1 MTPTRLPFDEPAPAP
16 PPPPRRRILSVG
28 ELTAAL
34 RTLVEAEFPEIW
46 VEGELSGA
54 RIWNTGHLYFTLK
67 DAHAQIKGVMFRTS
81 LRLLKFR
88 PEDGA
93 RVIARGRLSVYDPRG
108 EYQLVCEH
116 MEPTGLGALQLAY
129 EQLRTRLAAEGLFDQ
144 ARKRPLPAL
153 PRRIGIVT
161 SRDGAALRDI
171 IRVLRRRYP
180 NAHLV
185 IAPARVQGEGAS
197 GEIAR
202 AIRLVGRV
210 AGVDVV
216 IAGRGGGSIEDLW
229 SFNEE
234 IVARAIAACPVPVI
248 SAVGHETDV
257 TIADFVADLRAPTP
271 SAAAE
276 IVVGRK
282 DEFVRQIDAIGGRV
296 HAALRSRMQRL
307 DARLHQLSA
316 RPAFA
321 GVPGRIAL
329 RQRHVT
335 ELAAALRSAAASGL
349 AVRQRR
355 VAMLARTLDT
365 FRPQDRLARVRA
377 ALVGRR
383 SALDA
388 AIRTHLHRA
397 TGQTRESAARLH
409 ALSPLAVLGR
419 GYAVCWTGDR
429 GALVRNAAQVV
440 PGDRVR
446 VTLGTGEIGCE
457 VREVLDDGGR
467 GRG

>member
-1 MTPTRLPFDEPAPAP
+1 MLT
-16 PPPPRRRILSVG
+16 VG

-34 RTLVEAEFPEIW
+34 RGLVESEFPEVW

-54 RIWNTGHLYFTLK
+54 RVWNTGHLYFTLK

-81 LRLLKFR
+81 LRLLRFT

-93 RVIARGRLSVYDPRG
+93 RVIARGRLSIYDPRG
-108 EYQLVCEH
+108 EYQLICEH

-129 EQLRTRLAAEGLFDQ
+129 EQLRKRLEAEGLFD
-144 ARKRPLPAL
+144 AGRKRPLPAL

-185 IAPARVQGEGAS
+185 IAPARVQGEGAAA
-197 GEIAR
+197 EIAR
-202 AIRLVGRV
+202 ALGRIGRI

-229 SFNEE
+229 AFNEE
-234 IVARAIAACPVPVI
+234 AVARAIAACPVPVI

-282 DEFVRQIDAIGGRV
+282 DQFVHQIDAVGARAR
-296 HAALRSRMQRL
+296 AAVSAQVRRL

-321 GVPGRIAL
+321 GLPGRIAM

-335 ELAAALRSAAASGL
+335 ELAAALRASAAQ
-349 AVRQRR
+349 AVARRQRQ
-355 VAMLARTLDT
+355 VLTLARMLDT
-365 FRPQDRLARVRA
+365 YRPQDRLARMRMALASHRGRLDTAMRA
-377 ALVGRR
+377 L
-383 SALDA
+383 
-388 AIRTHLHRA
+388 HHRA
-397 TGQTRESAARLH
+397 DARARESAARLH

-429 GALVRNAAQVV
+429 TALIRRAGQVA

-446 VTLGTGEIGCE
+446 VTLGAGEIGCE
-457 VREVLDDGGR
+457 VREVHDTGPAR
-467 GRG
+467 GTA

>member
-1 MTPTRLPFDEPAPAP
+1 MTPTRLPFDDPAPPPP
-16 PPPPRRRILSVG
+16 PPPPRRRVLSVG

-34 RTLVEAEFPEIW
+34 RGLVESEFSEVW

-54 RIWNTGHLYFTLK
+54 RVWNTGHLYFTLK
-67 DAHAQIKGVMFRTS
+67 DANAQIKGVMFRTS
-81 LRLLKFR
+81 LRLLKFK

-93 RVIARGRLSVYDPRG
+93 HVIARGRLSVYDPRG
-108 EYQLVCEH
+108 EYQLICEH
-116 MEPTGLGALQLAY
+116 MEPKGLGALQLAY
-129 EQLRTRLAAEGLFDQ
+129 EQLRKRLAAEGLFEP

-185 IAPARVQGEGAS
+185 IAPTRVQGEGAAD
-197 GEIAR
+197 EIAR
-202 AIRLVGRV
+202 AIHRIGAV

-229 SFNEE
+229 AFNEE
-234 IVARAIAACPVPVI
+234 VVARAIAACPVPLI

-282 DEFVRQIDAIGGRV
+282 DEFVHQIDAVGGRAR
-296 HAALRSRMQRL
+296 AAMRSRVQRL
-307 DARLHQLSA
+307 DARFHQLSA

-321 GVPGRIAL
+321 GLPGRIAL
-329 RQRHVT
+329 RQRHVS
-335 ELAAALRSAAASGL
+335 ELAAALRGGRRVRPRRAPAPAVDARPHARHLPSAAAARPRPGRAGRPPHPARRRHARHPAPRAGPGPRGRSAPARAQSAGGAGTRLRRMLDGRSHDAGAAGRPAGPRRPRAGDARRRRSGL
-349 AVRQRR
+349 
-355 VAMLARTLDT
+355 
-365 FRPQDRLARVRA
+365 
-377 ALVGRR
+377 
-383 SALDA
+383 
-388 AIRTHLHRA
+388 
-397 TGQTRESAARLH
+397 
-409 ALSPLAVLGR
+409 
-419 GYAVCWTGDR
+419 R
-429 GALVRNAAQVV
+429 GA
-440 PGDRVR
+440 
-446 VTLGTGEIGCE
+446 
-457 VREVLDDGGR
+457 
-467 GRG
+467 

>member
-1 MTPTRLPFDEPAPAP
+1 MTPTRLPFDEPAPT
-16 PPPPRRRILSVG
+16 PPPRRRVLTVG

-34 RTLVEAEFPEIW
+34 RGLVESEFPEVW

-54 RIWNTGHLYFTLK
+54 RVWNTGHLYFTLK
-67 DAHAQIKGVMFRTS
+67 DQHAQIKGVMFRTS
-81 LRLLKFR
+81 LRLLRFK

-116 MEPTGLGALQLAY
+116 MEPKGLGALQLAY
-129 EQLRTRLAAEGLFDQ
+129 EQLRKRLDAEGLFDA

-185 IAPARVQGEGAS
+185 IAPARVQGEGAA

-202 AIRLVGRV
+202 ALGQIGRV

-229 SFNEE
+229 AFNEE
-234 IVARAIAACPVPVI
+234 VVARAIAACPVPVI

-276 IVVGRK
+276 LVVGRK
-282 DEFVRQIDAIGGRV
+282 DQFVQHIDAIGARAR
-296 HAALRSRMQRL
+296 AAVSAQVRRL

-316 RPAFA
+316 RPALA
-321 GVPGRIAL
+321 GLPGRVAM
-329 RQRHVT
+329 RQRYVT
-335 ELAAALRSAAASGL
+335 ELGASLRASAGQMVTRRKRQV
-349 AVRQRR
+349 AV
-355 VAMLARTLDT
+355 LARTLDT
-365 FRPQDRLARVRA
+365 FRPQDRLARLRA
-377 ALVGRR
+377 ALASHRAR
-383 SALDA
+383 LDA
-388 AIRTHLHRA
+388 GIRTRHHRA
-397 TGQTRESAARLH
+397 EARARESAARLH

-429 GALVRNAAQVV
+429 SALVRRADQVA
-440 PGDRVR
+440 PGDLVR
-446 VTLGTGEIGCE
+446 VTLGAGEIACD
-457 VREVLDDGGR
+457 VREVLAPAPAR
-467 GRG
+467 GPA